1 MQRGTEKEAKTCQ
14 TFHGTKR
21 NLAKDSQGRL
31 QSLEEVTFLRDIWD
45 VHMGQQ
51 SNRRNGLRHE
61 NNLHLNEFRIS
72 LSFPRQH
79 NQQNSLEDL
88 FT

>member
-31 QSLEEVTFLRDIWD
+31 QSLEEVTFLRVY

-72 LSFPRQH
+72 LSSPRQH